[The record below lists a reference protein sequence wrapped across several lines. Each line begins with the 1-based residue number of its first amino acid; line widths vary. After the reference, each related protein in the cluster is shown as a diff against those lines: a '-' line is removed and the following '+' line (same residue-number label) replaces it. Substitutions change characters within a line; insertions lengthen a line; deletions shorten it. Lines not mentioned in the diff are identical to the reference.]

1 MRYTTIIDIRE
12 FPQIYRNNNAKLVYL
27 HLVLISGYHDEDRD
41 QTPISIR
48 QICYDTGLSLSA
60 VRHSLKVLISAGLLT
75 RSGITWTVK
84 KFVLD
89 KPISPRIRSE
99 KKRTAAENLERE
111 RIIKEEQ
118 SQREKEEKRKYQ
130 EEIKAGKN
138 PLKEMV
144 KDLMK
149 RAQNGDEEAAENLKR
164 YKPIVE
170 QIKQERQ

>member
-12 FPQIYRNNNAKLVYL
+12 FPQIYRNDNAKLVYL
-27 HLVLISGYHDEDRD
+27 HLVLISGYHNEDRD
-41 QTPISIR
+41 QTTISIR
-48 QICYDTGLSLSA
+48 QISYDTGLTVSA
-60 VRHSLKVLISAGLLT
+60 VRHSLKVLISAGLLS
-75 RSGITWTVK
+75 RNGIIWNVT
-84 KFVLD
+84 KFVLE

-99 KKRTAAENLERE
+99 KKRSAAENLERE

-118 SQREKEEKRKYQ
+118 NQREKEEKRKYQ

-164 YKPIVE
+164 YKAIVE
-170 QIKQERQ
+170 QIKQENK

>member
-12 FPQIYRNNNAKLVYL
+12 FPQIYRNDHAKLVYL

-60 VRHSLKVLISAGLLT
+60 VRHSLKVLISAGLLS

-99 KKRTAAENLERE
+99 KKRSAAENLERE

-118 SQREKEEKRKYQ
+118 NQREKEEKRKYQ

-149 RAQNGDEEAAENLKR
+149 RAQNGDAEAAENLKR
-164 YKPIVE
+164 YKSIVE
-170 QIKQERQ
+170 QIKQENK

>member
-1 MRYTTIIDIRE
+1 MRYTTIIDISE
-12 FPQIYRNNNAKLVYL
+12 FPIVYKNPNIRLLYL
-27 HLVLISGYHDEDRD
+27 HMVLKSGYHDDDRD
-41 QTPISIR
+41 KCFLSIR
-48 QICYDTGLSLSA
+48 RLASDIGLTLSA
-60 VRHSLKVLISAGLLT
+60 TRHALGILQKLGLIF
-75 RSGITWTVK
+75 RENDFYYVK

-99 KKRTAAENLERE
+99 KKRSAAENLERE

-118 SQREKEEKRKYQ
+118 NQREKEEKRKYQ

-149 RAQNGDEEAAENLKR
+149 RAQNGDKEAAENLKR
-164 YKPIVE
+164 YKSIVE